1 LEFFDASTS
10 RSVTAA
16 ADVHRIS
23 ESATTHR
30 RLRAWTAL
38 EGTKMLRTT
47 RPSSLAAAFSLLIFM
62 PAATLAGDA
71 ATMKGSSHPHQ
82 VLGTVLAAQPAE
94 IKARYASRRP
104 AETLSFF
111 EVQPGDIVIETLPG
125 GGWYSGILH
134 PYLGASGKLIGAHY
148 PRGLYERFGWDQERL
163 QSAVD
168 RDAGWPKAT
177 VSKAVAKGSEID
189 SFTLTE
195 MPDRL
200 NGTASKVLFIRSLHN
215 LNRFGKEAGYLD
227 KVLAEAYRVLK
238 PGGIAGVVQ
247 HRAPESAS
255 EKWADGSNGYLK
267 QSTVIAAFEAVGF
280 KLVEASEINANPN
293 DRPAETDNVWRL
305 PPSLRGVEKN
315 SAKWQEFTNIGE
327 SDRMT
332 LKFVK
337 PPQ

>member
-1 LEFFDASTS
+1 
-10 RSVTAA
+10 
-16 ADVHRIS
+16 
-23 ESATTHR
+23 
-30 RLRAWTAL
+30 
-38 EGTKMLRTT
+38 MLRST
-47 RPSSLAAAFSLLIFM
+47 RLSSRAATFALLITM
-62 PAATLAGDA
+62 PAATLAAETPATKEASQPNA
-71 ATMKGSSHPHQ
+71 A
-82 VLGTVLAAQPAE
+82 LATVLSAQPAE
-94 IKARYASRRP
+94 IKARYAARRP

-111 EVQPGDIVIETLPG
+111 DVRPGEVVIETLPG

-134 PYLGASGKLIGAHY
+134 PYLGESGKLIGAHY
-148 PRGLYERFGWDQERL
+148 PLGLYERFGWDQERL
-163 QSAVD
+163 HTALD

-177 VSKAVAKGSEID
+177 VSKAVAKGGEID

-200 NGTASKVLFIRSLHN
+200 NGTVSKVLFIRSLHN
-215 LNRFGKEAGYLD
+215 LNRFGTEAGYRD
-227 KVLAEAYRVLK
+227 KVLAEAYRALK

-255 EKWADGSNGYLK
+255 DKWADGSNGYLK
-267 QSTVIAAFEAVGF
+267 QSMVIAAFEAAGF
-280 KLVEASEINANPN
+280 KLVEASEMNANPN

-315 SAKWQEFTNIGE
+315 SAKWQELTNIGE

-337 PPQ
+337 PLQ